1 MKYVVMQSVGGN
13 TIIKSEWSDKNK
25 AKQAFHDTCRLLY
38 ADEQT
43 TKATVTIL
51 DENSDIVDGK
61 REFIDK
67 TK

>member
-1 MKYVVMQSVGGN
+1 MKYVVMQSVDGN
-13 TIIKSEWSDKNK
+13 TSIVSEWEDKNK
-25 AKQAFHDTCRLLY
+25 AKQAFHHQCELLY
-38 ADEQT
+38 SDEPT
-43 TKATVTIL
+43 TKATVVIL

>member
-1 MKYVVMQSVGGN
+1 MKYVVMQSVEGN
-13 TIIKSEWSDKNK
+13 TTIVSEYTDKNK
-25 AKQAFHDTCRLLY
+25 AKQGFHHQCELLY
-38 ADEQT
+38 SDEPT
-43 TKATVTIL
+43 TKATVVIL